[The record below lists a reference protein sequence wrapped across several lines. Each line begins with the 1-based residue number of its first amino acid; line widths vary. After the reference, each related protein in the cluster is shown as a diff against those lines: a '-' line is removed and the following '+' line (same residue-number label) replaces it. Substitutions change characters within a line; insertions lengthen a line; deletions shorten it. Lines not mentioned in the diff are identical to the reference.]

1 MIANNQN
8 RNTGNSGINMSGLT
22 KWIFIGIL
30 GIVLISVLSSSTFLT
45 IDAGNRGVLFKRFGG
60 GLVMDQVYDQGFHIV
75 PPWNKMNIYNVRIQ
89 EDYETMETL
98 SRNGLNIKV
107 ELSYLYRPIIDKLP
121 QLHDEIGVDYA
132 ESILKPE
139 LRSATRE
146 VIGKYLPEELY
157 SSKRE
162 DIQSEI
168 FDQTSN
174 SIIPKHIYLD
184 AVLIREV
191 KLPESLEQAIER
203 KLKEEQSSLEYEFRL
218 EREEKEAQRILI
230 AAKAQAE
237 ANRVISSSL
246 DNQVLRDKGIS
257 ATLELANSQNAK
269 VIVIGSGEDGLPL
282 ILGNQ

>member
-1 MIANNQN
+1 
-8 RNTGNSGINMSGLT
+8 MSGLT
-22 KWIFIGIL
+22 KWIFLGIL

-168 FDQTSN
+168 FDQTSS

-269 VIVIGSGEDGLPL
+269 IIVIGSGEDGLPL